1 MENVL
6 MVCQILSTN
15 SLQKRMEVSL
25 ENCIW
30 IVGFKG
36 LKNCLTYQLK

>member
-25 ENCIW
+25 ENLYLDCGIYRVKELPD
-30 IVGFKG
+30 IS
-36 LKNCLTYQLK
+36 T

>member
-6 MVCQILSTN
+6 IVCQILSTN

-25 ENCIW
+25 EN
-30 IVGFKG
+30 
-36 LKNCLTYQLK
+36 LCLDCGI